1 MDRKDF
7 ILALDQGT
15 TSTRAIVFDPAG
27 TPLASAQKELTQI
40 YPDDGWVEHDPELIW
55 SDSLLVSAQAL
66 EKAGIRARELA
77 ALGITNQR
85 ETTILWDRESGR
97 PIHNALVWQDRRTA
111 GHCRELKEQGAEEMV
126 REKTGL
132 LLDPYFSATKIAWLL
147 DNVDGARA
155 RAEAGRLAFGTVESF
170 LINRLTGGASHL
182 TDVTNASRT
191 LLFNLKTQ
199 DWDPELLDLFRIPP
213 AILPRICDNAAD
225 FGRTRAG
232 LLGAEVALAGS
243 AGDQQAA
250 LIGQACFEPGL
261 IKSTYGTGCFALMN
275 TGPKPM
281 ASAHQLLTTVA
292 YRVGKE
298 TAFALEGSIFIAG
311 AALQWLRDGLG
322 ILDRAAQSEAMASAV
337 ESSGGVYLVPAF
349 TGLGAPYWDPEARGA
364 IVGLTLSTNRNH
376 IVRAALE
383 AQGFQTRDLL
393 AAMAADAGLEPARL
407 RVDGGLTANDW
418 ACGFLAD
425 STGLTVER
433 PRVTETTA
441 LGAAI
446 LAGLAVGL
454 YGSLKEAAQTWQRD
468 RLFEPRMDPAMRDEL
483 YQGWLR
489 AVARVRSRV

>member
-7 ILALDQGT
+7 VLALDQGT

-55 SDSLLVSAQAL
+55 SDSLLVCAQAL

-77 ALGITNQR
+77 AMGITNQR

-147 DNVDGARA
+147 DNIPGARA

-199 DWDPELLDLFRIPP
+199 DWDPELLKLFRIPP
-213 AILPRICDNAAD
+213 AILPRIRDNAAD

-281 ASAHQLLTTVA
+281 VSANRLLTTVA
-292 YRVGKE
+292 YRVGGE

-322 ILDRAAQSEAMASAV
+322 ILDQAGPIRSH
-337 ESSGGVYLVPAF
+337 
-349 TGLGAPYWDPEARGA
+349 GLGRGEQRRGLPGPGLYRPGRALLGPGGPGGHRGPDPGHQPQPHRPGRPGGPGVPDPGPAGGHGRRRRAGTGPAQGGRRAYGQRLGLRLSGRLHRADRGA
-364 IVGLTLSTNRNH
+364 APGHRDH
-376 IVRAALE
+376 GPGRGHPGRAVR
-383 AQGFQTRDLL
+383 
-393 AAMAADAGLEPARL
+393 
-407 RVDGGLTANDW
+407 
-418 ACGFLAD
+418 
-425 STGLTVER
+425 
-433 PRVTETTA
+433 
-441 LGAAI
+441 
-446 LAGLAVGL
+446 
-454 YGSLKEAAQTWQRD
+454 GSL
-468 RLFEPRMDPAMRDEL
+468 RLPGGGGPDLAKGPAL
-483 YQGWLR
+483 
-489 AVARVRSRV
+489 